1 MVQWRRY
8 YTIMLE
14 SKDARLMRHRLVQS
28 AKEHGIKPAA
38 REFLC
43 SPNTVR
49 KWLRRFNGT
58 LNSLQSISRRPHR
71 SPNKLSR
78 KQEKEI
84 IRAKKNLIS
93 YGAARLKREMQLPY
107 SEKAIRRVCRE
118 QKLVRKWRRKKQE
131 TKRLLRDIKKKW
143 AAWKQISTD
152 TKYLTDMPEYWIQA
166 RMHKLPWYQY
176 TARDV
181 STGALFLSFSDE
193 LSITYATLFARRI
206 MEHLKGHGVELPLV
220 TVQTDNG
227 TEFIGSWQAKSDSAF
242 TIVIEGFKA
251 HHKTIPPGA
260 HRFQADVETVHSLME
275 YEFYI
280 EHFKSR
286 QDFIKKAADYQ
297 YFFNY
302 VRKNSG
308 KENKAPFD
316 LLREKDLKVKLTIL
330 DLQPVFLEDMLKPL
344 PRIQGVH
351 DVWTFPLS
359 YKFR

>member
-28 AKEHGIKPAA
+28 AKEHGIKPVA

-131 TKRLLRDIKKKW
+131 TKRLLRDIKRNG
-143 AAWKQISTD
+143 QHGSRYPPTRNTSLIC
-152 TKYLTDMPEYWIQA
+152 
-166 RMHKLPWYQY
+166 RN
-176 TARDV
+176 
-181 STGALFLSFSDE
+181 TGYRQGCINFHGINTLH
-193 LSITYATLFARRI
+193 ATFQQ
-206 MEHLKGHGVELPLV
+206 EHCFFHSQMSCP
-220 TVQTDNG
+220 
-227 TEFIGSWQAKSDSAF
+227 
-242 TIVIEGFKA
+242 
-251 HHKTIPPGA
+251 
-260 HRFQADVETVHSLME
+260 SLMPH
-275 YEFYI
+275 Y
-280 EHFKSR
+280 
-286 QDFIKKAADYQ
+286 
-297 YFFNY
+297 
-302 VRKNSG
+302 
-308 KENKAPFD
+308 
-316 LLREKDLKVKLTIL
+316 LRNV
-330 DLQPVFLEDMLKPL
+330 
-344 PRIQGVH
+344 
-351 DVWTFPLS
+351 
-359 YKFR
+359 